1 MHGDAAATHHRIWAE
16 IVTGARVKIIFHI
29 GQHKTGSKAL
39 QSFLHLH
46 SNALAQR
53 GILYPIEQTLHQ
65 TMHAYQIS
73 HYRLFAL
80 LRHEALHACGQAD
93 AARHFWRRQRAN
105 CRPYDCLRAM
115 FEAIENERRR
125 ISADTIIV
133 SAEDL
138 FDMQTAHQIDLNM
151 ECLAAG
157 VKILSGLAQAFQ
169 YQPVVV
175 AYVRRQDHLLGA
187 HYVQYVK
194 VGSDPTI
201 EFETF
206 AHAFSPRLDTHRLLA
221 CWTAEFGLDA
231 MMVRPYEHA
240 TMPGGIV
247 ADFFEHALQQAIS
260 PDWVMPT
267 PDRESVNAT
276 PGRDQVELIRHLHRR
291 RGFCWPLVR
300 RAQILDAMT
309 ALNSGVAPENGSTI
323 AAWQSPAQRR
333 RLLLD
338 HAEGN
343 AGIAQHYL
351 HRAETPLFSE
361 ALPRDDTSWQPYTG
375 LSAQGIAAVIRQV
388 RGQLL
393 CGCNLKWIAAGA
405 LFFLGVVILV
415 EILV

>member
-1 MHGDAAATHHRIWAE
+1 MTVAK
-16 IVTGARVKIIFHI
+16 VKIIFHI

-39 QSFLHLH
+39 QSFLHLN
-46 SNALAQR
+46 SVALAQR
-53 GILYPIEQTLHQ
+53 GILYPVDQTVHQ
-65 TMHAYQIS
+65 KVRAYQIS

-93 AARHFWRRQRAN
+93 AARHFWRRQRAI

-115 FEAIENERRR
+115 LDAIEDERRR
-125 ISADTIIV
+125 IGADTIIV

-151 ECLAAG
+151 DCLAAG
-157 VKILSGLAQAFQ
+157 VIILSGLAQAFQ

-175 AYVRRQDHLLGA
+175 VYVRRQDHLLGA

-194 VGSDPTI
+194 GSSDPTI

-206 AHAFSPRLDTHRLLA
+206 ARAFDPRLDTHRLLA
-221 CWTAEFGLDA
+221 CWTAVFGSDA
-231 MMVRPYEHA
+231 MVVRPYERA
-240 TMPGGIV
+240 TMPAGIV

-260 PDWVMPT
+260 HDWVAPA
-267 PDRESVNAT
+267 PERESVNAT

-291 RGFCWPLVR
+291 SWLSRLLVR
-300 RAQILDAMT
+300 RAQIFDATT
-309 ALNSGVAPENGSTI
+309 ALSPGIAAEQGSTI
-323 AAWQSPAQRR
+323 AAWLSPAQRR

-343 AGIAQHYL
+343 AGIARQYL

-361 ALPRDDTSWQPYTG
+361 ALPSDDASWQPHPG
-375 LSAQGIAAVIRQV
+375 LSAQGAAAIIRQV
-388 RGQLL
+388 RGQLY
-393 CGCNLKWIAAGA
+393 CGRNLKWITAGA
-405 LFFLGVVILV
+405 LLFLSVAILAGILV
-415 EILV
+415 

>member
-1 MHGDAAATHHRIWAE
+1 MT
-16 IVTGARVKIIFHI
+16 VARVKIIFHI

-46 SNALAQR
+46 SAALAQR
-53 GILYPIEQTLHQ
+53 GILYPVDQTVRQ
-65 TMHAYQIS
+65 KMRAYQIS

-80 LRHEALHACGQAD
+80 LHHEALQACGQAD
-93 AARHFWRRQRAN
+93 AARHFWHRQRAN

-115 FEAIENERRR
+115 FDAIEDERRR
-125 ISADTIIV
+125 IGADTIIV

-151 ECLAAG
+151 DCLAAG
-157 VKILSGLAQAFQ
+157 VKILCGLAQAFQ

-194 VGSDPTI
+194 VSSDPTI

-206 AHAFSPRLDTHRLLA
+206 ARAFAPRLDTHRLLA
-221 CWTAEFGLDA
+221 CWTAEFGSDA
-231 MMVRPYEHA
+231 VVVRPYERA
-240 TMPGGIV
+240 TMPAGIV
-247 ADFFEHALQQAIS
+247 ADFFEHALQQTIS
-260 PDWVMPT
+260 PDWVAPA
-267 PDRESVNAT
+267 PERESVNAT

-291 RGFCWPLVR
+291 SWFGWPLVR

-309 ALNSGVAPENGSTI
+309 TFSSGVAPEHGSTI
-323 AAWQSPAQRR
+323 AAWLSPAQRR

-338 HAEGN
+338 HTEGN
-343 AGIAQHYL
+343 AKIARQYFHS
-351 HRAETPLFSE
+351 AETPLFSE
-361 ALPRDDTSWQPYTG
+361 ALPSDDANWQPYPG
-375 LSAQGIAAVIRQV
+375 LSAQGAAAIIRQL
-388 RGQLL
+388 RGQLFS
-393 CGCNLKWIAAGA
+393 GGNLKWIAAGA

>member
-1 MHGDAAATHHRIWAE
+1 M
-16 IVTGARVKIIFHI
+16 KIIFHI

-46 SNALAQR
+46 SAALAQR
-53 GILYPIEQTLHQ
+53 GILYPVDQTVRQ
-65 TMHAYQIS
+65 KMHAYQIS

-105 CRPYDCLRAM
+105 CRPYDSLRAM
-115 FEAIENERRR
+115 FEAIEDERRR
-125 ISADTIIV
+125 IGADTIIV

-138 FDMQTAHQIDLNM
+138 FDMQTAHQIDLDM
-151 ECLAAG
+151 DCLAAG
-157 VKILSGLAQAFQ
+157 VKILSDLAQAFQ

-201 EFETF
+201 AFETF
-206 AHAFSPRLDTHRLLA
+206 ARAFAPRLDTLRLLA
-221 CWTAEFGLDA
+221 CWTAEFGSEALV
-231 MMVRPYEHA
+231 VRPYERA
-240 TMPGGIV
+240 TMPAGIV

-260 PDWVMPT
+260 PDWMAPA
-267 PDRESVNAT
+267 PERESVNAT
-276 PGRDQVELIRHLHRR
+276 PGRDQVELIQHLHRR
-291 RGFCWPLVR
+291 SWFGRPLIR
-300 RAQILDAMT
+300 SAQILDAST
-309 ALNSGVAPENGSTI
+309 ALSSGVAPEHDSRI
-323 AAWQSPAQRR
+323 AAWLSPAQRR

-338 HAEGN
+338 HTEGN
-343 AGIAQHYL
+343 AKIARHYL

-361 ALPRDDTSWQPYTG
+361 ALPHDDASWQPYPG
-375 LSAQGIAAVIRQV
+375 LSAQSAASIIRQV
-388 RGQLL
+388 RGQLF
-393 CGCNLKWIAAGA
+393 CGGNLKWIAAGA

-415 EILV
+415 EIMV